1 MRKLLALPLAVG
13 ALAVLLVAP
22 ADSATNVSVK
32 DNFFTPKSVSVKKG
46 ATVTWKWAG
55 RAAHNVTFR
64 STHSK
69 TQTKGSFSVK
79 FKNKGTF
86 AYRCTIHP
94 GMVGAIKVT

>member
-1 MRKLLALPLAVG
+1 MRKLLAVPLAVG
-13 ALAVLLVAP
+13 ALVVLMVVP
-22 ADSATNVSVK
+22 AQSATTVSVK
-32 DNFFTPKSVSVKKG
+32 DNFFSPKGVTIKKG
-46 ATVTWKWAG
+46 GSVTWKWAG
-55 RAAHNVTFR
+55 RTVHNVTFR

-94 GMVGAIKVT
+94 GMVGAIRVK